1 MEGVVAKCLSMKNTC
16 LHVSKFVKIPGLSL
30 VRGFIQNPRSKV
42 WANNAY
48 ASWFYLGISP
58 QTPL

>member
-1 MEGVVAKCLSMKNTC
+1 MSQKL
-16 LHVSKFVKIPGLSL
+16 LKFLDFHWYVD
-30 VRGFIQNPRSKV
+30 FIQNPRSKV
-42 WANNAY
+42 LANNAY